1 MSEDIIG
8 VYLESSLICVA
19 CSKEGEGEQVTAEAL
34 PDGFTCDDCGVTQ
47 NV

>member
-8 VYLESSLICVA
+8 VYLDSSLICVA
-19 CSKEGEGEQVTAEAL
+19 CSKEGEGEQVTAEAV
-34 PDGFTCDDCGVTQ
+34 PDGFTCDDCGVEQ